1 MSTKS
6 KRIKS
11 KRIKSYSTTGIALGL
26 TFGALCIG
34 SGVYGYYRYKNK
46 DRVLFDKVVKY
57 LVNNKKDDT
66 NMDNYIT
73 SKKFNAG
80 IFAFL
85 INNIENEIQNEGK
98 KIKGELYDYV
108 NKTRCI
114 SNIEECDQEN
124 LNMILKKVNIKNLRE
139 LYKNALIY
147 DKCMFNY
154 YPLIVRFE
162 IEIS

>member
-1 MSTKS
+1 M
-6 KRIKS
+6 
-11 KRIKSYSTTGIALGL
+11 
-26 TFGALCIG
+26 FIG

-46 DRVLFDKVVKY
+46 DKILFDKVVKY

-98 KIKGELYDYV
+98 KIKGGLYDYV

-124 LNMILKKVNIKNLRE
+124 LNIILKKVNIKNLRK
-139 LYKNALIY
+139 LYKYNFTY
-147 DKCMFNY
+147 DKCIFNY
-154 YPLIVRFE
+154 ASYFNKNLKHNELEPFTIYVTKIILE
-162 IEIS
+162 IPIN